1 MATAVNQDSLS
12 QTQAIARNTE
22 SFPEEGFAGGKN
34 DVEGDSTYRHG
45 VDARNVEETES
56 GESAGGK
63 TRDSP
68 LSGRDDLF
76 SNYLIFE

>member
-1 MATAVNQDSLS
+1 MATAVNQDSLP
-12 QTQAIARNTE
+12 QTHSHRNAIQNDFLRRVR
-22 SFPEEGFAGGKN
+22 GKN
-34 DVEGDSTYRHG
+34 VVEGDSTYRQG

-68 LSGRDDLF
+68 LSDRDDLF